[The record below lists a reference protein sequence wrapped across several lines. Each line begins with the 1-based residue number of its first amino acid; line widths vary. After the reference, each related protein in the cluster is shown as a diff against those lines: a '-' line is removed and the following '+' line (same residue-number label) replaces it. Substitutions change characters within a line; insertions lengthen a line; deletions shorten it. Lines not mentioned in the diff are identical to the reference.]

1 MQKGCIMCATKID
14 FKQFGFTEQQWNS
27 LSAKKKE
34 QFQAQWNAWDEATK
48 DKFRQVMAE
57 KTMLQKHYQV
67 KLLKPIIKTKVLL
80 SKVLL
85 NYR

>member
-1 MQKGCIMCATKID
+1 MCATKID

-57 KTMLQKHYQV
+57 KNNASEALSGEA
-67 KLLKPIIKTKVLL
+67 IKNDNKDKGLVVESSSEL
-80 SKVLL
+80 
-85 NYR
+85 